1 MECYAR
7 LVWKPALVESFTMR
21 PAVLHD
27 LFQVRRVNQ
36 TAAKTILNNLPVKMN
51 VDAHTQILAA
61 ATFLPQHIPHL
72 PLSPAVWHSMPS
84 FTQRKGSGYIF
95 HQPSSVQGYLSQINQ
110 WARTIFEWDIQEIKP
125 DHTNPDGSTKKYFI
139 AIPIF
144 NEETLYEFQATGY
157 TVKSAKEAASECMVK
172 RDFCNKASSKLY
184 VFYPPSSFEGYL
196 AQIHK
201 WARTVSLTWD
211 CQEIKPDHTTDGP
224 TKRYFIATPIFLEER
239 LHLFA
244 DKGKTKQAAKE
255 AASKLMAESGYC

>member
-1 MECYAR
+1 
-7 LVWKPALVESFTMR
+7 
-21 PAVLHD
+21 
-27 LFQVRRVNQ
+27 
-36 TAAKTILNNLPVKMN
+36 MN

-139 AIPIF
+139 ATPIF

-172 RDFCNKASSKLY
+172 RDFC
-184 VFYPPSSFEGYL
+184 
-196 AQIHK
+196 
-201 WARTVSLTWD
+201 VSLCILLHISLLLTLSH
-211 CQEIKPDHTTDGP
+211 CYSPRTKPVVNYISFTHCYKWT
-224 TKRYFIATPIFLEER
+224 RLSFLSF
-239 LHLFA
+239 L
-244 DKGKTKQAAKE
+244 T
-255 AASKLMAESGYC
+255 